1 MSKFCLSRGRD
12 FQRGFTLI
20 ELLVV
25 IAIIAIL
32 AAILFP
38 VFQRVRE
45 NARRSAC
52 ASNLKQLSLA
62 FVQYTQDSDER
73 MANAT
78 AGGASGSPCTAK
90 GDCEPGGWMYYQ
102 NFGTPATLKFD
113 PTQGS
118 IYAYVKSKQV
128 FTCPDDSSGQT
139 TGDSYAYS
147 SCVGAKASINAP
159 TASNPG
165 GTIYLGKSLS
175 QFDNTAGTLLLGEE
189 TSAANTT
196 NDAYLSYING
206 IQDHISL
213 RHTGG
218 SNFAFVDGHAKYF
231 LLDTANT
238 GEITSAGADLKM
250 DNLQN
255 GVDLNNTGGAT
266 LPLPVCQN

>member
-1 MSKFCLSRGRD
+1 MSSLSSAPRKS
-12 FQRGFTLI
+12 GFTLI

-45 NARRSAC
+45 NARRTAC
-52 ASNLKQLSLA
+52 LSNLKQLGLA
-62 FVQYTQDSDER
+62 VVQYQQDSDEH
-73 MANAT
+73 MPSAT
-78 AGGASGSPCTAK
+78 AGGAPGTPCTAK
-90 GDCEPGGWMYYQ
+90 GDCVAGGWMYYK
-102 NFGTPATLKFD
+102 NFGTPTTLQFD

-118 IYAYVKSKQV
+118 IYPYVKSKQV
-128 FTCPDDSSGQT
+128 YICPDDSSGQT

-147 SCVGAKASINAP
+147 SCVGAKNAVSISS
-159 TASNPG
+159 TANPAA
-165 GTIYLGKSLS
+165 TIYVGKSLS
-175 QFDNTAGTLLLGEE
+175 QFDNPSATLLLGEE
-189 TSAANTT
+189 TSAGNTT
-196 NDAYLSYING
+196 NDGYLSYSNG
-206 IQDHISL
+206 IQDNISL

-231 LLDTANT
+231 LLDTAYT
-238 GEITSAGADLKM
+238 GEVISAGANLKM

-255 GVDLNNTGGAT
+255 GVDLNNSGGAT